1 MATECVAIP
10 VFTGASMRSWISWL
24 EKFFVREDFTDDD
37 DKLNFAQSFMEGEA
51 ILWFQ
56 WRQSL
61 WLFNSWEALKKSLWL
76 RFGSDEDP
84 ENIIYNTEIQK
95 GLEQLRRNL
104 LIFIIR
110 VFRTVQYSEAAK
122 LDLVYGSLEGAGR
135 DWYNEEG
142 IKEHVESTSNE
153 ALQAASET
161 CSNALP
167 EPYYSLVLEALP
179 YEICSDGLCVQDGG
193 EPYIL
198 QVQTDDESKPP
209 SIDSESIHYVPKLV
223 NKEFLRDKTRKHTRK
238 QRLSPKSWQFKYKKR
253 IKLSINS
260 ELLGLSMVNE
270 MRVGWLQKRQKLLLS
285 KHKLRMDDILGE
297 KINGMGYVANDVSE
311 SDVLVRITGN
321 SENENEN
328 ADVSLRQTEN
338 EPTTLKLL
346 SVHQL
351 CDQNSER
358 VTSKKKNKRY
368 PKTWNFKYK
377 DEETDFQNV
386 EMTKGMVSATYEIL
400 DALSSIVR
408 SDGAVVDNWRYVS
421 RRKKWSQSSIGS
433 QRILSSGRQSLAR
446 RSGHTVQ

>member
-1 MATECVAIP
+1 M
-10 VFTGASMRSWISWL
+10 
-24 EKFFVREDFTDDD
+24 
-37 DKLNFAQSFMEGEA
+37 
-51 ILWFQ
+51 
-56 WRQSL
+56 
-61 WLFNSWEALKKSLWL
+61 
-76 RFGSDEDP
+76 
-84 ENIIYNTEIQK
+84 
-95 GLEQLRRNL
+95 
-104 LIFIIR
+104 
-110 VFRTVQYSEAAK
+110 
-122 LDLVYGSLEGAGR
+122 
-135 DWYNEEG
+135 
-142 IKEHVESTSNE
+142 ESTSSE
-153 ALQAASET
+153 ALEAASET

-167 EPYYSLVLEALP
+167 EPYYSVVLEALP

-198 QVQTDDESKPP
+198 QVQTEDESKPP

-223 NKEFLRDKTRKHTRK
+223 NKEFFRDKTRNHTRK
-238 QRLSPKSWQFKYKKR
+238 QRLSPKSWWFKYKKS

-260 ELLGLSMVNE
+260 ELMGLAMVNE

-297 KINGMGYVANDVSE
+297 KINGMGSVANDVSE

-321 SENENEN
+321 SENENENEN

-377 DEETDFQNV
+377 YEETDFQNV
-386 EMTKGMVSATYEIL
+386 EMTKGMVSATYETL

-446 RSGHTVQ
+446 RSGHTVQWEHQNQGKFDVTGSFKFTQRSYVLEKLNDLPLNPLVWYFAMVVKED